1 MKVSLIYN
9 TVTTIDNK
17 RHNHGLGFATF
28 LIRRHSLAISSSD
41 QQQPLEICAQMFP
54 IDAVAPWSS
63 DPTFDPVYEALTC
76 FVLSNSLHFALKRVV
91 QLVADLG
98 ERRF

>member
-1 MKVSLIYN
+1 MEVSLIYN

-28 LIRRHSLAISSSD
+28 LIRRHSLVISSSD
-41 QQQPLEICAQMFP
+41 QQQPLEICAQMLP

-63 DPTFDPVYEALTC
+63 DPTFDPVYEALTW

-91 QLVADLG
+91 QLVADPG